1 MTEHFQCLE
10 QEKRERVLN
19 AGYQIFGKHGYR
31 KASTADI
38 AGAAGISKAMLFY
51 YFNSKK
57 ELYLD
62 LIREGSNVLL
72 SAITARLEIVS
83 TDFFERVLAL
93 SQIKV
98 ETLKKHPFLTQFFYS
113 VFGETDSEV
122 RDEVGVF
129 LAGIDVL
136 RNEMVVLRTDTGKFK
151 EGISPEIVLEM
162 IMNCALGFFSLRTA
176 DDCRPER
183 IERYMDR
190 FREYLALFK
199 NNFYKEEYL

>member
-1 MTEHFQCLE
+1 MTEHFLELE

-38 AGAAGISKAMLFY
+38 ARAAGISKAMLFY

-62 LIREGSNVLL
+62 LIREGSGVLL
-72 SAITARLEIVS
+72 NDMNARLDAIS

-98 ETLKKHPFLTQFFYS
+98 ETLKKHPFLTQFLYS
-113 VFGETDSEV
+113 AFGETDSEV
-122 RDEVGVF
+122 YDELQVQF
-129 LAGIDVL
+129 SAGDVI
-136 RNEMVVLRTDTGKFK
+136 RNELVVLRTDADKFK
-151 EGISPEIVLEM
+151 EGIAPEIVLEM
-162 IMNCALGFFSLRTA
+162 IINCALGLFSVRTA

-190 FREYLALFK
+190 FREYLALLK
-199 NNFYKEEYL
+199 NNFYKAEYL